1 MIRQTFTKPLRR
13 AAFLTFALCV
23 ATSSVANAQW
33 RGAENLYLGIGAG
46 VRSDDS
52 DRGLLDGSRGA
63 SIRLGYEFNQMLGAE
78 LGYLDVADN
87 NRELDL
93 DTEAWTASVVVSF
106 PLTAVDLYGR
116 LGAMRLDTEQGAT
129 LGSAGFG
136 APTSSGST
144 RGFAALGAEVKVGIF
159 NLYGE
164 YTRFDT
170 DYESD
175 VEVISAGFKLRF

>member
-1 MIRQTFTKPLRR
+1 MSLVIGP
-13 AAFLTFALCV
+13 V
-23 ATSSVANAQW
+23 AQAQW
-33 RGAENLYLGIGAG
+33 GGADNLYLGVGAG
-46 VRSDDS
+46 LRSDGTD
-52 DRGLLDGSRGA
+52 DGLLDRSRGA

-78 LGYLDVADN
+78 LGYLDVADS
-87 NRELDL
+87 RRDLEL

-116 LGAMRLDTEQGAT
+116 LGAMHLDSEMGAT
-129 LGSAGFG
+129 LGATGFG
-136 APTSSGST
+136 VPTSGRST
-144 RGFAALGAEVKVGIF
+144 QGFAALGAEIKIGIF